1 MYFTEHIRRPRQRL
15 ACKALVQQSCRH
27 PRTTDTSVCCAALHS
42 AALTSLLSGPQ
53 LYSTQTA
60 HCYLPSPHTLTG
72 SGLVNGHPSRQQL
85 TWSRHGE
92 PWLLNL
98 PSSDFNLKM
107 TGGVALWASR
117 CLVLVL
123 TEQESWGYFDM
134 LAICSFSWYC
144 SHGLNQSWR

>member
-1 MYFTEHIRRPRQRL
+1 MQAPKDYWHQRF
-15 ACKALVQQSCRH
+15 AHA
-27 PRTTDTSVCCAALHS
+27 TLHS

-60 HCYLPSPHTLTG
+60 HCHLPSPHTLTG
-72 SGLVNGHPSRQQL
+72 SGLVNGHPSRQQQVVKA
-85 TWSRHGE
+85 WGQ

-107 TGGVALWASR
+107 TRGVALWASR

-123 TEQESWGYFDM
+123 TEQERAEGILTCWPF
-134 LAICSFSWYC
+134 CSFSWYC
-144 SHGLNQSWR
+144 FPWFKSKLEMTPSPQSLTSLRNVCV